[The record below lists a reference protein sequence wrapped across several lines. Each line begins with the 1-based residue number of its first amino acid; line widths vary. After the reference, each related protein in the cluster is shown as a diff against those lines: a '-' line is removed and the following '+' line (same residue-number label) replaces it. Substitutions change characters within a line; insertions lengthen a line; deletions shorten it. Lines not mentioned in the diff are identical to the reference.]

1 MFFVFRLEED
11 KEELGW
17 EEGEGDMLLLNIIS
31 KELVKKLNVFC
42 LWNYLRIRSSFFII
56 VFIIFF

>member
-42 LWNYLRIRSSFFII
+42 LWNYFRIRSSFFII

>member
-11 KEELGW
+11 KKELGW

-42 LWNYLRIRSSFFII
+42 LWNYFRIRLSFIII

>member
-42 LWNYLRIRSSFFII
+42 LWNYFRIRLSFIII